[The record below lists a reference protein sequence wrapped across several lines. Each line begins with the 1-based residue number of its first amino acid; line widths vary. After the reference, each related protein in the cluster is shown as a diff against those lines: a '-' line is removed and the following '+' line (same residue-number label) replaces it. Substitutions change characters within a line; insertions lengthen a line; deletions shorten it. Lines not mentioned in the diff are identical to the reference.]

1 MRQDRQSVC
10 HVHLDTPQL
19 ALDPAVQMIAEV
31 SASFYLFCLFGNF
44 VPVLQLKC
52 SCSLLS

>member
-1 MRQDRQSVC
+1 MRQDRQIVC

-19 ALDPAVQMIAEV
+19 ALDPAVQMTAEV
-31 SASFYLFCLFGNF
+31 SASFYICFCLGGNF

-52 SCSLLS
+52 PCS